1 MTKRRRN
8 TLVREDETRDILIL
22 AGGGHHQAEIAKMM
36 DRSEAT
42 IAKVLAEHRAKE
54 RDAEQGEYKAM
65 FKVSARVAAE
75 GGDHRPALE
84 WLDRYGAIP
93 ESSKSRTAILQ
104 ARLAAEGQAAVTSHL
119 RAGAVSGPVVNIG
132 IGLPSQL
139 QAGDS
144 QILYSTVQSRESAQK
159 PALIVAGRVEPSTE
173 GS

>member
-1 MTKRRRN
+1 
-8 TLVREDETRDILIL
+8 VREDETRDILIL

-54 RDAEQGEYKAM
+54 REEEQGDYKAM

-75 GGDHRPALE
+75 SGDHRPALE

-119 RAGAVSGPVVNIG
+119 RSGQVSGPVVNIG
-132 IGLPSQL
+132 IGLPNQI

-144 QILYSTVQSRESAQK
+144 QVLFSTVQSSTHASK
-159 PALIVAGRVEPSTE
+159 PGLIVAGEVVRSTDQ
-173 GS
+173 G